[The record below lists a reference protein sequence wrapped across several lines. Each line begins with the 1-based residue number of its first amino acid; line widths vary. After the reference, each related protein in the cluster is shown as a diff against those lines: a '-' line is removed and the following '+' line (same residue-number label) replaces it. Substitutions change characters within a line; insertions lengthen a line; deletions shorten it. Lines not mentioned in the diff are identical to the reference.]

1 MSTALWLLWV
11 ASVTTAAQAAEGD
24 GAQWA
29 RSALAQ
35 AVVASTDIQDSF
47 HRAQSLAEIAE
58 THAALGNSAEALP
71 LLQLAA
77 DSAGTI
83 DSAALASWA
92 RHDIALAYLK
102 AGDVFRAEEVAESV
116 VDLRLRDS
124 VFAAVVDA
132 RRADRDLTGA
142 LGVARR
148 IQDIARQGNSMR
160 SVVIAQAGAGDT
172 DAALATARSILHP
185 TFSAL
190 ALGDVATTFA
200 KQGSFKEARLY
211 AVRIRDDRVR
221 SATLAEI
228 AAAQADAGDLDGALA
243 AARKVEDKFSR
254 AEALGR
260 VAAARVR
267 FHGSASGRELFTQAV
282 ALASSARGATERRCY
297 ALIEIARAQ
306 ISVGETS
313 GARDTLQRASAV
325 LAGVVRHSEK
335 LALIQQIAP
344 LQARIGDHGAA
355 MATAWR
361 AEDSSIR
368 PLLVRDVAAS
378 QAEAG
383 DVAGAIQAALALED
397 RPAGAAAFFG
407 ILRAQS
413 QARDSPGMQTTIEAA
428 LRTVRVMRAN
438 ELKAGA
444 LASLAAAQL
453 VAGDADAAQHIF
465 DEAMSVAG
473 RSDAGPTRT
482 AAYARIADALG
493 EPRR

>member
-1 MSTALWLLWV
+1 VSTALWLLWV

-35 AVVASTDIQDSF
+35 AVVASSDIQDAF
-47 HRAQSLAEIAE
+47 HHAQSLAEIAE
-58 THAALGNSAEALP
+58 THAALGNNAAALP
-71 LLQLAA
+71 LLQLAV
-77 DSAGTI
+77 DSAGKI
-83 DSAALASWA
+83 ESEALASWA

-102 AGDVFRAEEVAESV
+102 AGEVTRAEEVAEDV
-116 VDLRLRDS
+116 ADLRLRDS
-124 VFAAVVDA
+124 VFVAVVDA
-132 RRADRDLTGA
+132 RRADRDLAGA
-142 LGVARR
+142 LSAAHR
-148 IQDIARQGNSMR
+148 IQDAARQGHAVR
-160 SVVIAQAGAGDT
+160 SIVITHANEGDT
-172 DAALATARSILHP
+172 DAALATARSIVHP
-185 TFSAL
+185 TFSAM
-190 ALGDVATTFA
+190 ALGDVTATFA
-200 KQGSFKEARLY
+200 KQGSFKEARMY
-211 AVRIRDDRVR
+211 AVRIRDARIR
-221 SATLAEI
+221 SAALAEI
-228 AAAQADAGDLDGALA
+228 AATQADAGDLEGALA
-243 AARKVEDKFSR
+243 AAKQVEDKFSR
-254 AEALGR
+254 AVALSR

-282 ALASSARGATERRCY
+282 TLASKARGATERRCY
-297 ALIEIARAQ
+297 TLIEIARAQ

-313 GARDTLQRASAV
+313 AARDTLQRASAALTGV
-325 LAGVVRHSEK
+325 RRNSDLLAMV
-335 LALIQQIAP
+335 QQIAP

-368 PLLVRDVAAS
+368 PLLFRDVAAS

-413 QARDSPGMQTTIEAA
+413 QARDAPGMQTTIEAA
-428 LRTVRVMRAN
+428 LRTVRVMRGD

-453 VAGDADAAQHIF
+453 VVGDADAAQQIF
-465 DEAMSVAG
+465 DEAMSVAS